1 MGFLSE
7 YNAKLTSAETAVKC
21 VKSGDWVEYTS
32 NLGFPA
38 ACDLALSKRRDELKG
53 VKIRGDLIFGPIQVI
68 ECDPEM
74 EHFVYNT
81 WHCSGYERKMC
92 DKGRA
97 FFEPMV
103 FRNLAWYYKNF
114 LTSDVCM
121 VTVSGMDDDGYFY
134 FGPSLGMSKCIADNS
149 KIVIVEVNRNIP
161 RIKGSEEAR
170 IHISEVNYIVE
181 TGEPPLFEMPN
192 PAPTETDVK
201 IANLLLPYIKD
212 GACVQLG
219 IGGMPSLSPTAIS
232 RILACTRSCARM
244 GILPCSNP
252 ESSRM
257 QRKRCIRARAYSAL
271 RSEATNL
278 MSGSTIIRAMLAIP
292 FRM

>member
-7 YNAKLTSAETAVKC
+7 YKAKLTDADDAVKC

-32 NLGFPA
+32 NLGFPVLCDA
-38 ACDLALSKRRDELKG
+38 ALAKRRDELKG
-53 VKIRGDLIFGPIQVI
+53 VKIRGDLIFGPVQVI

-121 VTVSGMDDDGYFY
+121 VTVSGMDDEGYFY

-149 KIVIVEVNRNIP
+149 RTVIVEINRTIP
-161 RIKGSEEAR
+161 RINS
-170 IHISEVNYIVE
+170 
-181 TGEPPLFEMPN
+181 
-192 PAPTETDVK
+192 
-201 IANLLLPYIKD
+201 
-212 GACVQLG
+212 
-219 IGGMPSLSPTAIS
+219 
-232 RILACTRSCARM
+232 TRS
-244 GILPCSNP
+244 
-252 ESSRM
+252 
-257 QRKRCIRARAYSAL
+257 
-271 RSEATNL
+271 
-278 MSGSTIIRAMLAIP
+278 
-292 FRM
+292 